1 MIYFLHAICFMQ
13 ARVASFAWKTTLV
26 AKARKKRQSINKGS
40 ADSAVVIVICFL
52 LETSGGKR

>member
-1 MIYFLHAICFMQ
+1 MQ